1 VEDRAARTAAIA
13 ALVAVAAF
21 ASACGGGKPAAN
33 GGSTTTSAPAA
44 GGACGHSVVSGSST
58 LNLTIGGRTRVV
70 IVHVPAGYSG
80 TSRVA
85 LVLNL
90 HGSGSTASEQ
100 EAFSGMDATSDQFG
114 FIVAYPQALI
124 QAGTGFDWNI
134 PGVPLVG
141 GSYPPP
147 GSADDVAFLTDL
159 VGQLASRYCID
170 TSRVYATGVS
180 GGGRMS
186 SQLACDASSTFAAVA
201 PVAGLRLPN
210 PCPSSRPVAVVAFHG
225 TADPIDPYDGH
236 GEAYWT
242 YSVPVA
248 ARRWGTFDHC
258 RPTPTVTSGSGYTL
272 TEYSGCAGGVSV
284 ELYSLIGEGHEWP
297 GGPRLPRFITSVLG
311 PQSQAV
317 AANIVMWAFFEAHTL
332 P

>member
-1 VEDRAARTAAIA
+1 M
-13 ALVAVAAF
+13 
-21 ASACGGGKPAAN
+21 P
-33 GGSTTTSAPAA
+33 
-44 GGACGHSVVSGSST
+44 
-58 LNLTIGGRTRVV
+58 
-70 IVHVPAGYSG
+70 
-80 TSRVA
+80 

-90 HGSGSTASEQ
+90 HGSGSTAKGQ

-124 QAGTGFDWNI
+124 EDGTGFDWNI
-134 PGVPLVG
+134 PGVPLFD
-141 GSYPPP
+141 GSYPPA

-170 TSRVYATGVS
+170 TSRVYATGMS

-186 SQLACDASSTFAAVA
+186 SQLACDAPSTFAAVA
-201 PVAGLRLPN
+201 PVAGLRMAS

-225 TADPIDPYDGH
+225 TADPVDPYDGH
-236 GEAYWT
+236 GQASWT

-248 ARRWGTFDHC
+248 ARLWATFDHC
-258 RPTPTVTSGSGYTL
+258 RPTPKVTSRRGYTL
-272 TEYSGCAGGVSV
+272 TDYSGCAGGVSV

-297 GGPRLPRFITSVLG
+297 GGPREPVSITSLLG

-317 AANIVMWAFFEAHTL
+317 EANAAMWAFFEEHPL

>member
-1 VEDRAARTAAIA
+1 VARAAALA
-13 ALVAVAAF
+13 ALVAVAAI

-33 GGSTTTSAPAA
+33 GGSSTTIAPPAV
-44 GGACGHSVVSGSST
+44 GACGHSVSSGSTT
-58 LNLTIGGRTRVV
+58 LNLTIGGRARVV
-70 IVHVPAGYSG
+70 IVHVPTGYSG
-80 TSRVA
+80 TSRVP

-100 EAFSGMDATSDQFG
+100 EAFSGMDATSDQYG
-114 FIVAYPQALI
+114 FVVAYPQGLI
-124 QAGTGFDWNI
+124 GDGAGFDWNI
-134 PGVPLVG
+134 PGVPLIG
-141 GSYPPP
+141 GSHPPP
-147 GSADDVAFLTDL
+147 GSADDVSFLTDL

-201 PVAGLRLPN
+201 PVAGLRMPS

-236 GEAYWT
+236 GQAYWT

-248 ARRWGTFDHC
+248 AQRWGTFDRC
-258 RPTPTVTSGSGYTL
+258 TPTPTVTSLSGYTL
-272 TEYSGCAGGVSV
+272 TDFRGCTDRVSV
-284 ELYSLIGEGHEWP
+284 ELYSLNGEGHEWP
-297 GGPRLPRFITSVLG
+297 DGPHLPRSITSILG

-317 AANIVMWAFFEAHTL
+317 DANAVMWAFFEAHTL

>member
-1 VEDRAARTAAIA
+1 
-13 ALVAVAAF
+13 VAVAAV
-21 ASACGGGKPAAN
+21 ASACAGGKPAAN
-33 GGSTTTSAPAA
+33 GSSSTTSSTPV
-44 GGACGHSVVSGSST
+44 GGACGHSVASGSTT
-58 LNLTIGGRTRVV
+58 LSLSIGGRTRVV
-70 IVHVPAGYSG
+70 IVHVPTGYSG
-80 TSRVA
+80 TSRLP

-90 HGSGSTASEQ
+90 HGSGSTASAQ
-100 EAFSGMDATSDQFG
+100 EAFSGMDAASDRYG
-114 FIVAYPQALI
+114 FIAAYPQALI
-124 QAGTGFDWNI
+124 KAGTGFDWNI
-134 PGVPLVG
+134 PGVPLLG

-170 TSRVYATGVS
+170 ASRVYATGVS

-201 PVAGLRLPN
+201 PVAGLRMPS
-210 PCPSSRPVAVVAFHG
+210 PCPSNRPVAVVAFHG

-236 GEAYWT
+236 GQAYWT

-258 RPTPTVTSGSGYTL
+258 RPSPAVASGSGYTL
-272 TEYSGCAGGVSV
+272 TDYSGCAGGVSV

-297 GGPRLPRFITSVLG
+297 GGPRLPRSIRSVLG
-311 PQSQAV
+311 AQSQAV
-317 AANIVMWAFFEAHTL
+317 DANAVMWAFFEEHTL